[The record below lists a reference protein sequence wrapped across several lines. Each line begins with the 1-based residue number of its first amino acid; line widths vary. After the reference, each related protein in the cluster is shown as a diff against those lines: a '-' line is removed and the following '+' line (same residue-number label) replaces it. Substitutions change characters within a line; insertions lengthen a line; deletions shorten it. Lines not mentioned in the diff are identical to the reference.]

1 MFATM
6 HRRFA
11 LLRNL
16 LLGSVL
22 LAALEAA
29 FAAITVTESVTPSL
43 GTLLGGASGRNFIL
57 NTDGSV
63 SGGAAADYLFGA
75 VSGNATVKKTAGTQS
90 ANIVADTFSTT
101 GGVIIKGVPCK
112 WDTDTA
118 TTCDGS
124 GINVTLGGQVK
135 HLLVGVDLDTSQV
148 HSGGDS
154 PTATYDINVTLLKR
168 AAIRKYRF
176 SRAPRSRPA
185 DPAIKVV
192 PIHFGRRS
200 W

>member
-1 MFATM
+1 MLATM

-29 FAAITVTESVTPSL
+29 FAAITVTETITPDL
-43 GTLLGGASGRNFIL
+43 GTLLGGDSGRNFIL

-63 SGGAAADYLFGA
+63 SGTDAADYLFGA
-75 VSGNATVKKTAGTQS
+75 VSGNLTVKKTAGSQS
-90 ANIVADTFSTT
+90 ANIVADNFFETV
-101 GGVIIKGVPCK
+101 GVIIKAVPCK

-124 GINVTLGGQVK
+124 GISVTLSPGPAK
-135 HLLVGVDLDTSQV
+135 NLLVGVEIDTDQV
-148 HSGGDS
+148 HTSAHS
-154 PTATYDINVTLLKR
+154 PTATYDITVTLQ
-168 AAIRKYRF
+168 
-176 SRAPRSRPA
+176 
-185 DPAIKVV
+185 
-192 PIHFGRRS
+192 
-200 W
+200 